1 MKLNL
6 SLVLVAIAG
15 SSFAADK
22 MNLSQLE
29 EAAAKHHPILAAA
42 RADLESAKAQKD
54 GLVAPFKPQFS
65 FNVYGGTGSGS
76 MIFPGTVDPIN
87 YALLPSGSTGVLNG
101 TFMWKLF
108 SFGRDRA
115 LLDSGS
121 YFVKS
126 QESSLKTLSS
136 GVTLGLRLAFAD
148 ALYKVDVAAAH
159 HSSHE
164 SALEVLKTTEA
175 RFDAGKVPQAF
186 VLRARAD
193 VARAERDIAMAEAD
207 AQSSEAA
214 LWEASG
220 LDQTPKELGSWDV
233 ALSAP
238 ATKEEAIMLAEAHRT
253 ELTSLQALANQAK
266 SLASAADKSEL
277 PELTLMAMNDWA
289 GSQGIAGSNTYKAG
303 LTLSVP
309 VGDGGKRSSDRQV
322 ARTMQARAESELQG
336 TKNKVEAE
344 VASAWAEWSASSK
357 VSASAKAEVEASEEA
372 YRVALLR
379 YQEGKAI
386 LSELTEVRSEL
397 THARLSVAESN
408 AYARKAW
415 SKLARAMGL

>member
-186 VLRARAD
+186 VLRAKAD

-220 LDQTPKELGSWDV
+220 LDQTPKE
-233 ALSAP
+233 
-238 ATKEEAIMLAEAHRT
+238 
-253 ELTSLQALANQAK
+253 
-266 SLASAADKSEL
+266 
-277 PELTLMAMNDWA
+277 
-289 GSQGIAGSNTYKAG
+289 
-303 LTLSVP
+303 
-309 VGDGGKRSSDRQV
+309 
-322 ARTMQARAESELQG
+322 
-336 TKNKVEAE
+336 
-344 VASAWAEWSASSK
+344 
-357 VSASAKAEVEASEEA
+357 
-372 YRVALLR
+372 
-379 YQEGKAI
+379 
-386 LSELTEVRSEL
+386 
-397 THARLSVAESN
+397 
-408 AYARKAW
+408 
-415 SKLARAMGL
+415 